1 MGVQRFLEA
10 QPSFDIQKSA
20 TQENYRK
27 LGVEFIGT
35 PRRHPYDSERMVLV
49 PSPFETDRIFFEF
62 RLNDILHA
70 EEIKSIVTDEGRSV
84 QLVRFWIRR
93 GSRALTISHFEVGT
107 SFSPGPSRSPE

>member
-20 TQENYRK
+20 TQE
-27 LGVEFIGT
+27 
-35 PRRHPYDSERMVLV
+35 
-49 PSPFETDRIFFEF
+49 
-62 RLNDILHA
+62 
-70 EEIKSIVTDEGRSV
+70 DEGRSV